1 MGIGFAVPSNQARSV
16 MESLLKFGRVQR
28 GFLGI
33 KMDEVDEALAKS
45 LGLENTHGIV
55 IADVVPGGAAEKAG
69 LRAED
74 VIIELDGR
82 KFTDLP
88 AFKNSIA
95 AKEPG
100 AKADLKIIRDKK
112 EMNVS
117 VTLGDRGGSV
127 AVATKP
133 APEAVKKD
141 PDVLDGVQVA
151 DITAQ
156 QRQALRIDENV
167 RGALVTAVPPGTPSA
182 DAELR
187 AGDVIISINGKDV
200 KDAEDAVKLSEDA
213 KHMNSVRLRV
223 HRAGQT
229 RFVIVEAPKE
239 N

>member
-33 KMDEVDEALAKS
+33 KMDEMDEALAKS

-69 LRAED
+69 LKAED

-88 AFKNSIA
+88 GFKNSIA

-112 EMNVS
+112 ELNVS
-117 VTLGDRGGSV
+117 VTLGDRSGSV
-127 AVATKP
+127 AVAAKP

-151 DITAQ
+151 DINAQ

-213 KHMNSVRLRV
+213 KHLNSVRLRV